1 MKRNNKWDE
10 INLKKEWL
18 LFLNARVARFSSFFL
33 FLLTVLIE
41 RKRVGRFTI
50 EIEAISLFAF
60 FFNREKKKI
69 LLIAFLHFKFHS
81 T

>member
-50 EIEAISLFAF
+50 EIEAISFFAF
-60 FFNREKKKI
+60 FLIEKKR
-69 LLIAFLHFKFHS
+69 KFC
-81 T
+81 